1 MRQEYA
7 TRLAIVVGIIIVAVS
22 AALAWLQ
29 ARGGG

>member
-7 TRLAIVVGIIIVAVS
+7 TRLAIIVGVIIVAVS

-29 ARGGG
+29 TRGG